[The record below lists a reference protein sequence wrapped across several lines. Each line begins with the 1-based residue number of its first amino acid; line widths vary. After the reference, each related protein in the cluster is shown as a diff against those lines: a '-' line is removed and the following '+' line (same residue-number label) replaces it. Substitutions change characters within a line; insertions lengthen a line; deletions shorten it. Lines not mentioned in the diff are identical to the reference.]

1 MYVALALAS
10 LEREGVHDLYLLRTA
25 IAYREIRSTVP
36 GRRAGG
42 ADGKTIRTPMYYL
55 GTST

>member
-55 GTST
+55 GT